1 MNRLILALAVTL
13 FAAAPALADPTSDV
27 KNAMIA
33 FANAKSFHVSAEA
46 SGRNVEADIV
56 PPAKAH
62 FIAGPFE
69 MITISGTTWVK
80 AGGSWHQFSV
90 PGMDRITV
98 FVNGAIDTVRNPPA
112 DLVVTDLGTKTIEG
126 ATLHGYTITNKAG
139 DSPSTV
145 YLDGSGM
152 LARVEGSG
160 GSVVRFSKFN
170 APLQI
175 DPPN

>member
-1 MNRLILALAVTL
+1 MNRLLLALTLTLTTVT
-13 FAAAPALADPTSDV
+13 PALADPASEV

-33 FANAKSFHVSAEA
+33 FANAKSFHVSADA
-46 SGRNVEADIV
+46 AGRNVEADIV

-62 FIAGPFE
+62 FVAGPFE

-80 AGGSWHQFSV
+80 AGGSWNQFTI

-112 DLVVTDLGTKTIEG
+112 DMVVTDLGTRSIDG
-126 ATLHGYTITNKAG
+126 ASLHGYTITNKAG
-139 DSPSTV
+139 TSPSTI
-145 YLDGSGM
+145 YLNGSG
-152 LARVEGSG
+152 LPVRVESSG

-170 APLQI
+170 APLEI